1 MMVRSSALSLSN
13 MGVAT
18 LDLLAADISPL
29 FGVMLVSFFCC
40 IQMCLFHMGWVK
52 LAVLKTEAR
61 PTDKQKC
68 LSQ

>member
-29 FGVMLVSFFCC
+29 FGVMIVNPL
-40 IQMCLFHMGWVK
+40 CLYVY
-52 LAVLKTEAR
+52 ADVT
-61 PTDKQKC
+61 
-68 LSQ
+68 

>member
-29 FGVMLVSFFCC
+29 FGVMLVNPL
-40 IQMCLFHMGWVK
+40 CLYVY
-52 LAVLKTEAR
+52 ADVT
-61 PTDKQKC
+61 
-68 LSQ
+68 